1 LDGTTVASGNPGQRI
16 NIEQRPIGQRVYLQI
31 APDILHGVKFRG
43 IGRKEVNMEVWGVP
57 DECLNLLGP
66 MSLQP
71 IPH

>member
-1 LDGTTVASGNPGQRI
+1 MDGTAVVPGGL
-16 NIEQRPIGQRVYLQI
+16 GQRVDIEERPVGQRVHLQI

-66 MSLQP
+66 MS
-71 IPH
+71 